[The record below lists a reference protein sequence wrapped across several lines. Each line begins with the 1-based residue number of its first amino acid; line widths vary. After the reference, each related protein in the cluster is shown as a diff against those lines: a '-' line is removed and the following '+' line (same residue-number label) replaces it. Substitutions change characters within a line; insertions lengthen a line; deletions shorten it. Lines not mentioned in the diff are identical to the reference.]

1 MSEEIENKLNKIPV
15 VKQLVAF
22 GKTIKPKSFEGL
34 SLYDILE
41 LYVIGIFKGAF
52 SYRASAVAFSFFM
65 ALFPFALFILNLIPY
80 IPLENFQKD
89 FLQFVEEGVP
99 PNTYDAIAQIISDI
113 MNNSHQGLL
122 SSGFV
127 LSILLMTNG
136 INAILGGFEMSEHI
150 TLTRGFFRQYF
161 ISLAIALSLSLIL
174 IITVSAIVISEI
186 IIHKINV
193 SGYVNDVY
201 LVEWSRYGFVV
212 LMILI
217 TTAILYKFGTKE
229 TSKMSFISYG
239 AVFTTILIIISSY
252 IFGVYVEKFARYNEL
267 YGSIGTLLVLMFYI
281 WINCMVLL
289 LGFELNATISKLKR
303 KNLYISTN

>member
-1 MSEEIENKLNKIPV
+1 MSEEIENKLTSIPI

-22 GKTIKPKSFEGL
+22 GKSIKPASLEGL

-41 LYVIGIFKGAF
+41 LYVIGILKGAF

-89 FLQFVEEGVP
+89 FLQFVAEGVP
-99 PNTYDAIAQIISDI
+99 PNTFDAIAQIINDI

-122 SSGFV
+122 SSGFI

-136 INAILGGFEMSEHI
+136 VNAVLGGFEMSAHI
-150 TLTRGFFRQYF
+150 TITRGFFKQYF
-161 ISLAIALSLSLIL
+161 IALALSLLLSLLL
-174 IITVSAIVISEI
+174 IVTVAAIVIAEVMI
-186 IIHKINV
+186 QKINIQ
-193 SGYVNDVY
+193 GYVADVS
-201 LVEWSRYGFVV
+201 VIEWSRYGFIV

-217 TTAILYKFGTKE
+217 TTSILYKFGTKE
-229 TSKMSFISYG
+229 TYKISFISYG
-239 AVFTTILIIISSY
+239 AVFTTLLVLLSSY
-252 IFGVYVEKFARYNEL
+252 VFGIYVEKFARYNEL

-303 KNLYISTN
+303 KNLYLSKN